1 MKNGNQKKSKK
12 ILTVSL
18 CLLAAV
24 YLIYHIVR
32 GFIPE
37 AEFFSVRPYT
47 AYDSQIF
54 TGYIFREE
62 TVLTSQTS
70 GTYNYHYYE
79 GEKVPANR
87 SVADVYAFG
96 NQTISQQIAEIKT
109 QIEIFRSAMSLGKL
123 TISEVNQKIE
133 LVSYE
138 IIQKNAS
145 GDTAA
150 ANALSDELLVLMAKK
165 DLLLSGK
172 KNYDAEIFE
181 LENKK
186 NTLISALGTPVE
198 SILTATSGYFYSE
211 TDGYE
216 EIFTTEAAK
225 HLTIESFDL
234 LSMTAP
240 AEKANTVGTLIT
252 NAQWYYAT
260 KVPEENADGFLVG
273 TVYDCSFLD
282 NGYTETIPLKLISK
296 ETQSAQT
303 LLIFYS
309 STMPRDFDITRVQR
323 MQATRGTYEGFLI
336 PTEVVRAEN
345 GKTFVYIFKEGR
357 ATRKEVQ
364 ILWEQNGYYI
374 VSTNNENNPNMLAL
388 NDLIII
394 NDTNLYESKFIN

>member
-1 MKNGNQKKSKK
+1 MQNGKITPKKK

-18 CLLAAV
+18 CLLVAV
-24 YLIYHIVR
+24 YLIYHIAWGLR
-32 GFIPE
+32 PD
-37 AEFFSVRPYT
+37 AEFFAVRPYT

-62 TVLTSQTS
+62 TVLTSQTAGS
-70 GTYNYHYYE
+70 RNYHYYD

-87 SVADVYAFG
+87 TVADIYTFE
-96 NQTISQQIAEIKT
+96 NKEISAKIAETKK

-123 TISEVNQKIE
+123 TVAEVNQKIE

-138 IIQKNAS
+138 IVQKNAS

-150 ANALSDELLVLMAKK
+150 ANLLSDKLLVLMAKK
-165 DLLLSGK
+165 ELLISGK
-172 KNYDAEIFE
+172 SNYDAEIEE
-181 LENKK
+181 LENRKDA
-186 NTLISALGTPVE
+186 LVASLGTPAE
-198 SILTATSGYFYSE
+198 SILTSTSGYFYSH

-225 HLTIESFDL
+225 LLTVENFDL

-240 AEKANTVGTLIT
+240 ASKTNTVGKLIT
-252 NAQWYYAT
+252 SSQWYYAA

-273 TVYDCSFLD
+273 TVYDCLFLD
-282 NGYTETIPLKLISK
+282 NGYTETIPMKLISK
-296 ETQSAQT
+296 ETVYGQT
-303 LLIFYS
+303 LLVYHS
-309 STMPRDFDITRVQR
+309 SSMPHDFDATRVQR
-323 MQATRGTYEGFLI
+323 MQATRGIYEGFRI

-345 GKTFVYIFKEGR
+345 GKTFVYIFNEGTAKR
-357 ATRKEVQ
+357 RDVV

-374 VSTNNENNPNMLAL
+374 VSSNAETGGAMLKL

-394 NDTNLYESKFIN
+394 NDTDLYENKFIN

>member
-1 MKNGNQKKSKK
+1 MKNGNPEISKK

-18 CLLAAV
+18 CLLVAI
-24 YLIYHIVR
+24 YLIYHIAR
-32 GFIPE
+32 GFRPS

-62 TVLTSQTS
+62 TVLTSETA
-70 GTYNYHYYE
+70 GTCNYHYYE

-87 SVADVYAFG
+87 VVADVYTLG
-96 NQTISQQIAEIKT
+96 NPTVYAQIADIKK
-109 QIEIFRSAMSLGKL
+109 QIEIFRASMSLGKL
-123 TISEVNQKIE
+123 TVSEVNRNIE
-133 LVSYE
+133 LMSYE

-150 ANALSDELLVLMAKK
+150 ANALSDKLLVLMAKK
-165 DLLLSGK
+165 DLLVSGK
-172 KNYDAEIFE
+172 KDYEAEIAE

-186 NTLISALGTPVE
+186 AELVSSLGIPSE
-198 SILTATSGYFYSE
+198 SIMTSTSGYFYSD

-216 EIFTTEAAK
+216 EIFSTATAK
-225 HLTIESFDL
+225 TLTLETFDL

-240 AEKANTVGTLIT
+240 ANTSNVVGTLVT
-252 NAQWYYAT
+252 SAQWYYAT
-260 KVPEENADGFLVG
+260 KVTEEEADGFLVG

-282 NGYTETIPLKLISK
+282 NGYTETIPMKLVSK

-303 LLIFYS
+303 LLVFYS
-309 STMPRDFDITRVQR
+309 SSMPRDFDITRVQR
-323 MQATRGTYEGFLI
+323 MQATRGTYEGFRI
-336 PTEVVRAEN
+336 PTEVVRAEK
-345 GKTFVYIFKEGR
+345 GTTYVYIFHEGY
-357 ATRKEVQ
+357 AIRKEVI

-374 VSTNNENNPNMLAL
+374 VSSDNQNNSNMLEL

-394 NDTNLYESKFIN
+394 NDTDLYTNKFID